1 MKKIIHNITKI
12 IVGFLFGLSL
22 FILISGTVAIREGNV
37 PSVFGYS
44 YSIVV
49 TPSMEP
55 TIKTGD
61 LIITKKVEIDE
72 IEIGDVILFKASEG
86 EIAGKHIVHRVIGII
101 DGKYQTQGDN
111 NPIPDEQ
118 LVSYDMVVGE
128 YVFKLPFK
136 NVGLLI
142 IENKSIIFIILIGI
156 FAFMMIMQI
165 YNIYRTLND
174 EKIKKTQ
181 EQFDAEKEALRK
193 QLTEEIKKELFEEQ
207 KKGQEKND
215 NNKDVK

>member
-1 MKKIIHNITKI
+1 MKKILHNITKI

-72 IEIGDVILFKASEG
+72 KSD
-86 EIAGKHIVHRVIGII
+86 
-101 DGKYQTQGDN
+101 
-111 NPIPDEQ
+111 DE
-118 LVSYDMVVGE
+118 L
-128 YVFKLPFK
+128 
-136 NVGLLI
+136 
-142 IENKSIIFIILIGI
+142 
-156 FAFMMIMQI
+156 
-165 YNIYRTLND
+165 
-174 EKIKKTQ
+174 KKTTN
-181 EQFDAEKEALRK
+181 K
-193 QLTEEIKKELFEEQ
+193 TLF
-207 KKGQEKND
+207 
-215 NNKDVK
+215 